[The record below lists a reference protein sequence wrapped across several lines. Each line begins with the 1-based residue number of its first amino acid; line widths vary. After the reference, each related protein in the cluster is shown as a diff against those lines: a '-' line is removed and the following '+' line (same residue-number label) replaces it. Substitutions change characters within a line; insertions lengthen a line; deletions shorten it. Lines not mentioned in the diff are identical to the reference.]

1 MIKIGL
7 TGIIGS
13 GKSTVSKI
21 FETLQIPVYYSDSRA
36 SKLINTNQYII
47 NSLKNKYGETIYR
60 NGTLNKP
67 LLASIIFNNN
77 DERKFVNSIVHPI
90 VINDFIFWSENQ
102 KANIVAIES
111 ALIYETSL
119 KNILNYIVEVK
130 SPQELLLER
139 IIKRDKIS
147 RAEALKKI
155 NSQKAFYTNEKPDF
169 VILNDEKLSLIIQTQ
184 ILLTKIGH
192 NETW

>member
-21 FETLQIPVYYSDSRA
+21 FETLQIPVYYSDLRA
-36 SKLINTNQYII
+36 SELINTNQYII
-47 NSLKNKYGETIYR
+47 DSLKNKYGKTIYID
-60 NGTLNKP
+60 GTLNKP
-67 LLASIIFNNN
+67 LLSSIIFNDN
-77 DERKFVNSIVHPI
+77 DERKFVNSVVHPI

-102 KANIVAIES
+102 KAKIAAIES

-119 KNILNYIVEVK
+119 KTILTNIIEVR
-130 SPQELLLER
+130 SPRKLLIER

-147 RAEALKKI
+147 KTEALKKI
-155 NSQKAFYTNEKPDF
+155 NSQKALFTNEKPDF
-169 VILNDEKLSLIIQTQ
+169 VIINDEKKSV
-184 ILLTKIGH
+184 ILQMQRILTKIGH
-192 NETW
+192 NEVW

>member
-21 FETLQIPVYYSDSRA
+21 FETLQIPVYYSDLRA
-36 SKLINTNQYII
+36 SELINTNQYII
-47 NSLKNKYGETIYR
+47 DSLKNKYGKTIYID
-60 NGTLNKP
+60 GTLNKP
-67 LLASIIFNNN
+67 LLSSIIFNDN
-77 DERKFVNSIVHPI
+77 DERKFVNSVVHPI

-102 KANIVAIES
+102 KAKIAAIES

-119 KNILNYIVEVK
+119 KTILTNIIEVR
-130 SPQELLLER
+130 SPRKLLIER

-147 RAEALKKI
+147 KTEALKKI
-155 NSQKAFYTNEKPDF
+155 NSQKALFTNEKPDF
-169 VILNDEKLSLIIQTQ
+169 VIINDEKKSVILQTQ
-184 ILLTKIGH
+184 RILTKIGH
-192 NETW
+192 NEVW

>member
-21 FETLQIPVYYSDSRA
+21 FETLQIPVYYSDLRA
-36 SKLINTNQYII
+36 SELINSNQHIV
-47 NSLKNKYGETIYR
+47 NSLKNKYGETIYT

-77 DERKFVNSIVHPI
+77 DERKFVNSVVHPI
-90 VINDFIFWSENQ
+90 VINDFKFWSGNQ

-119 KNILNYIVEVK
+119 KNILNYIIEVK
-130 SPQELLLER
+130 SPHELLLKR
-139 IIKRDKIS
+139 IIKRDNIS

-155 NSQKAFYTNEKPDF
+155 NSQKALYTNEKPDF
-169 VILNDEKLSLIIQTQ
+169 VIVNDEKQSLILQTQ
-184 ILLTKIGH
+184 ILLTKLGH
-192 NETW
+192 NEAW